1 MKGILSQQRIRH
13 QALTE
18 YIFCRRSIIQIE
30 SVTERLLKAVQ
41 RMFGSCMRLLKQC
54 LRTIVQ
60 PIKPNKH
67 QRLADP
73 LLQSGF
79 VTRNNR
85 VWYAVKSTRN
95 SYLVKPLISRK
106 EHRAGATSQTVIA
119 SAPVLNF
126 KLSSGSFWFLF
137 WTPAPGKMPSSYTP
151 APKPWIWRYFHK
163 NSERNISVV
172 LQAFSS
178 AI

>member
-1 MKGILSQQRIRH
+1 LILSKWEISQRERGLLCVLDS
-13 QALTE
+13 Q
-18 YIFCRRSIIQIE
+18 QIE
-30 SVTERLLKAVQ
+30 DFSKWEKFVLHCWFPANRSFLKGHVQ
-41 RMFGSCMRLLKQC
+41 TIRC
-54 LRTIVQ
+54 L
-60 PIKPNKH
+60 P
-67 QRLADP
+67 
-73 LLQSGF
+73 
-79 VTRNNR
+79 
-85 VWYAVKSTRN
+85 
-95 SYLVKPLISRK
+95 
-106 EHRAGATSQTVIA
+106 HRAGATSQTVIA
-119 SAPVLNF
+119 PAPVLNF